1 MNIYRRTWAEVN
13 LSAIAHNITVLRG
26 LLPTGAKV
34 MGVIKADGYGHGS
47 VETARVL
54 INCGVDFLVVAL
66 LEEAIKLREAGITA
80 PILVI
85 GRVHPE
91 DVFIAAKEDI
101 TLTVYQKE
109 WVEQVGRL
117 SLTDPLSIHLEFETG
132 MNRTGIASIEELHA
146 VVDAVKEADNLRITG
161 AYTHFAKAD
170 EQKAAMYYEQ
180 RDRYK
185 EMAQVLRDIYEEP
198 FITHMGNSAAG
209 IQYPEEMLDYT
220 RFGVSLYGLYPSSE
234 IKDLENVDLRQ
245 SMSLYSELM
254 QVKRVKAGEVISYG
268 GTYKAE
274 EDEWI
279 GTVPIGYADGWSR
292 SLQGFHVLVDGK
304 KCPIVGRICMDS
316 MMIKLDQAYETG
328 KRVTLIGEDNGTFIS
343 MDDVALHLDTIC
355 YEIPVML
362 TKRIPRLYSD

>member
-1 MNIYRRTWAEVN
+1 MSRCCRRLLNMNIYRRTWAEVN

-26 LLPTGAKV
+26 LLATGAHV
-34 MGVIKADGYGHGS
+34 MGVIKADGDGQSS
-47 VETARVL
+47 VKTARVPN
-54 INCGVDFLVVAL
+54 NCGVDCLVLDL
-66 LEEAIKLREAGITA
+66 LDEAVKLRKANITT

-91 DVFIAAKEDI
+91 DVFIAAKKDI
-101 TLTVYQKE
+101 TLTVYQRA

-117 SLTDPLSIHLEFETG
+117 SLTEPLSIHLEFETG
-132 MNRTGIASIEELHA
+132 MNRTGIASMEELHA
-146 VVDAVKEADNLRITG
+146 VVDAVKQVNNLRITG

-279 GTVPIGYADGWSR
+279 GTVPIGYA
-292 SLQGFHVLVDGK
+292 
-304 KCPIVGRICMDS
+304 
-316 MMIKLDQAYETG
+316 
-328 KRVTLIGEDNGTFIS
+328 
-343 MDDVALHLDTIC
+343 
-355 YEIPVML
+355 
-362 TKRIPRLYSD
+362 